1 MTTILDTGFTGFLML
16 SKDQVQELGAT
27 PVDLREM
34 ELADGTIRPVARYEV
49 TLLWDGRP
57 KTVFALVN
65 EATKPLLGMK
75 LLHRSLVTLE
85 LVVPAPPLDRVE
97 LARRFLESVA
107 FPLAGFEKKLAGCVW
122 AVCAKSDHLVDDL
135 WRAAP
140 KPTDWHAGYAGG
152 ALVSRPKRVRTSTS
166 GCLVAY
172 ERLITFGEFIGALQQ
187 RAAREYEE
195 ILREARWEET

>member
-1 MTTILDTGFTGFLML
+1 MIVGTYLPDRSEITVELEMVTISGARVPVTTILDTGFTGFLML
-16 SKDQVQELGAT
+16 NKDQVQELGAT

-85 LVVPAPPLDRVE
+85 LVSGGSITIE
-97 LARRFLESVA
+97 
-107 FPLAGFEKKLAGCVW
+107 
-122 AVCAKSDHLVDDL
+122 
-135 WRAAP
+135 RA
-140 KPTDWHAGYAGG
+140 
-152 ALVSRPKRVRTSTS
+152 
-166 GCLVAY
+166 
-172 ERLITFGEFIGALQQ
+172 
-187 RAAREYEE
+187 
-195 ILREARWEET
+195 